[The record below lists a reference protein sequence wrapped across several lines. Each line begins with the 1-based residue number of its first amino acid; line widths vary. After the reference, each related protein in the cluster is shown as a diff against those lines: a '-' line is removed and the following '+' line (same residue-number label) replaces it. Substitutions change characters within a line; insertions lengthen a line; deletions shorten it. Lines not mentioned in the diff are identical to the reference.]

1 MRPVSLVRFPTA
13 EWSGHQAGYRCPI
26 DAIQQCGNVICAAVL
41 VIEVIGVFP
50 NVDAQEGAAL
60 GRRVHDVHHEGV
72 VLVGGGCHEKAI
84 GVIDILHEPSPSGT
98 EAASRSSSQ
107 GLQDTFMVTKGAVDA
122 LGQKA

>member
-1 MRPVSLVRFPTA
+1 VDREEAARFSFLMVLPPILGATALEVLDLMDPTIAADTPVSVAALV
-13 EWSGHQAGYRCPI
+13 
-26 DAIQQCGNVICAAVL
+26 L
-41 VIEVIGVFP
+41 
-50 NVDAQEGAAL
+50 AAL